1 MSPKD
6 IVKGITPPIVLNA
19 LRRITNSLGRDTV
32 RFTGNFASWE
42 EADRASTGYANP
54 IVLERTRSAL
64 LKVKNHE
71 AAFERDSV
79 LFDRIDYPFPLMAGL
94 LRAAAE
100 KGSSSS
106 LSVLDFGGSLGTTYF
121 QCRSFLPS
129 LRSLRWSIVEQ
140 PAHVTCGRSDFEN
153 DELHF
158 YESIEDCLRV
168 ESPNVL
174 LLSSVVQY
182 LPKPYSFLA
191 EVVRQGFENIIID
204 RTPFLSRGFDRLTI
218 QRVPDWIYPAV
229 YPCWFLSEH
238 RFLEQFNGQYDLL
251 TSFPALDTLQPDGD
265 EAYFK
270 GYIFKRTNRP

>member
-1 MSPKD
+1 MSHKQFVKD
-6 IVKGITPPIVLNA
+6 ITPPVVLNA
-19 LRRITNSLGRDTV
+19 LRKITNSLRRDTV
-32 RFTGNFASWE
+32 RFTGNFMSWE
-42 EADRASTGYANP
+42 EAERASTGYASP
-54 IVLERTRSAL
+54 VILERTRSAL
-64 LKVKNHE
+64 LKIKNGE
-71 AAFERDSV
+71 AVCERDSV
-79 LFDRIDYPFPLMAGL
+79 LFDRIEYPFPLLAGL

-100 KGSSSS
+100 KESS
-106 LSVLDFGGSLGTTYF
+106 LNVLDFGGSLGTTYF
-121 QCRSFLPS
+121 QCRSFLSS

-153 DELHF
+153 DELRF
-158 YESIEDCLRV
+158 YESIEACLRV

-191 EVVRQGFENIIID
+191 EVVRQGFENIIMD
-204 RTPFLSRGFDRLTI
+204 RTPFLSRGSDRLTI
-218 QRVPDWIYPAV
+218 QRIPAWIYPAV

-238 RFLEQFNGQYDLL
+238 RFLEEFSAQYELL
-251 TSFPALDTLQPDGD
+251 TSFPAVDTLQPDGD

>member
-32 RFTGNFASWE
+32 RFTGHFASWE

-79 LFDRIDYPFPLMAGL
+79 LFDRIEYPFPLLAGL

-100 KGSSSS
+100 KGAS

-121 QCRSFLPS
+121 QCRSFLSS
-129 LRSLRWSIVEQ
+129 LRSLRWSIV
-140 PAHVTCGRSDFEN
+140 
-153 DELHF
+153 
-158 YESIEDCLRV
+158 
-168 ESPNVL
+168 
-174 LLSSVVQY
+174 
-182 LPKPYSFLA
+182 
-191 EVVRQGFENIIID
+191 
-204 RTPFLSRGFDRLTI
+204 
-218 QRVPDWIYPAV
+218 
-229 YPCWFLSEH
+229 
-238 RFLEQFNGQYDLL
+238 
-251 TSFPALDTLQPDGD
+251 
-265 EAYFK
+265 
-270 GYIFKRTNRP
+270 

>member
-1 MSPKD
+1 MSHKQFVKD
-6 IVKGITPPIVLNA
+6 ITPPVVLNA
-19 LRRITNSLGRDTV
+19 LRKITNSLRRDTV
-32 RFTGNFASWE
+32 RFTGNFMSWE
-42 EADRASTGYANP
+42 EAERASTGYASP
-54 IVLERTRSAL
+54 VILERTRSAL
-64 LKVKNHE
+64 LKIKNGE
-71 AAFERDSV
+71 AVCERDSV
-79 LFDRIDYPFPLMAGL
+79 LFDRIEYPFPLLAGL

-100 KGSSSS
+100 KESS
-106 LSVLDFGGSLGTTYF
+106 LNVLDFGGSLGTTYF
-121 QCRSFLPS
+121 QCRSFLSS

-153 DELHF
+153 DELRF
-158 YESIEDCLRV
+158 YESIEACLRV

-218 QRVPDWIYPAV
+218 QRVPEWIYPAV

-238 RFLEQFNGQYDLL
+238 RLLEQFNGRYDLL